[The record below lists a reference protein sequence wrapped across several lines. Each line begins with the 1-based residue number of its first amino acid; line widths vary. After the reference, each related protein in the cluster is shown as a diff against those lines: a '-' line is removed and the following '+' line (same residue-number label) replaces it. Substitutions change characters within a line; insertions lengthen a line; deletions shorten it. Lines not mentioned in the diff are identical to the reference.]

1 MKTYG
6 FSMEAGRDFDL
17 AVEVVKREL
26 KKKGF
31 GVVSDIDLQALF
43 REKLAIHDP
52 RYRILG
58 TCNPMLAQQALR
70 VDPDIGLLLPCNVV
84 VRESGDGRVT
94 ISFSAPEALLEMVGD
109 DNLTELGIEVRRRFE
124 KISDAIGG
132 ELGTCAA

>member
-6 FSMEAGRDFDL
+6 FSIQAGRNFDR

-31 GVVSDIDLQALF
+31 GVVSDIDVQALF

-58 TCNPMLAQQALR
+58 TCNPMLAHQALR

-84 VRESGDGRVT
+84 IRESRDGTVVV
-94 ISFSAPEALLEMVGD
+94 SFSAPEAMLEIVGD

-124 KISDAIGG
+124 KVSDAIGA
-132 ELGTCAA
+132 ELGSWAA